1 MKLRSLALAST
12 LLLSPACINPYG
24 CEAEYRFAEFKGI
37 LGVDDLVEREVA
49 QMEPGRI
56 YFSLDEGR
64 GSGAF
69 RQVSLSFNV
78 WGMVASVAEV
88 HVHKATAPD
97 SGKLLFSTS
106 SGYMVRDSVW
116 NGYPQAFSGPVS
128 WDEFW
133 DTLGAGNSYLEI
145 HPADGQP
152 AVRGRLTPANSR
164 GFQPS
169 CT

>member
-1 MKLRSLALAST
+1 MNLRLLIPAST
-12 LLLSPACINPYG
+12 LLLASACINPYA

-37 LGVDDLVEREVA
+37 LGVDDLVQREVA
-49 QMEPGRI
+49 QTEPGRI

-64 GSGAF
+64 GAGAF

-78 WGMVASVAEV
+78 WGMVDSVAEV
-88 HVHKATAPD
+88 HVHKATGSE

-133 DTLGAGNSYLEI
+133 DTLGEGNGYVEI
-145 HPADGQP
+145 HPADGLP